1 MLFLYLSVS
10 TCLKG
15 LNEITVIQPD
25 HRTEEIQMVFTSSPV
40 YITFTLFHS
49 FSFLDFL
56 ILLPPFFTCPA
67 LFISPYFPCSSPF
80 TPSTYLYINTL
91 KNKKKFSCWL
101 YWQKSWQWILVWRL
115 CFLTYCFLFLCL
127 DDIVQKDDTPMYA
140 AQIGSELQ
148 KQFAILPGWF
158 DIIHMHKVAV
168 NYFKTYITFSSF
180 WYVKNMRVDP
190 ALWIS
195 LYMSV
200 T

>member
-1 MLFLYLSVS
+1 MAHTWQPNQRGRVLFLYLSVS

-67 LFISPYFPCSSPF
+67 PFISPYFPCSSPF

-91 KNKKKFSCWL
+91 KKKRSSAVG
-101 YWQKSWQWILVWRL
+101 Y
-115 CFLTYCFLFLCL
+115 
-127 DDIVQKDDTPMYA
+127 
-140 AQIGSELQ
+140 IG
-148 KQFAILPGWF
+148 K
-158 DIIHMHKVAV
+158 
-168 NYFKTYITFSSF
+168 
-180 WYVKNMRVDP
+180 RVDSGF
-190 ALWIS
+190 WFGDF
-195 LYMSV
+195 V
-200 T
+200 F